1 MRPGALAIT
10 LVAALAGASPDPVR
24 ADAPRKSIWPIA
36 RPGDPRPDYLVFV
49 TDAAGVSRSLRPV
62 ARPAGLKAVRPARA
76 ASASPPVAQA
86 TTAGPRAASAVRNG
100 ALCGSRRI
108 RGERL
113 ASIPGKL
120 RGCGVKNPVR
130 VSSVAGVALS
140 HPAVMD
146 CTTAKALDSW
156 VERGVMPVIGRRN
169 GGLSELRVIADY
181 ACRTRNNRPGAKI
194 SEHGRGRAIDIAGF
208 GFANGRELSVLDGW
222 KKRRTKKLLKRIHR
236 AACGPFGTVLGPDSD
251 RYHRN
256 HFHLDTARYRGGAYC
271 R

>member
-1 MRPGALAIT
+1 MKPGALAIT
-10 LVAALAGASPDPVR
+10 LVAALAGASPDPGR

-36 RPGDPRPDYLVFV
+36 RPGDADARPDYLVFV
-49 TDAAGVSRSLRPV
+49 TGAAGVARSLRPL
-62 ARPAGLKAVRPARA
+62 ARPAGARSATAV
-76 ASASPPVAQA
+76 PVAPGSA
-86 TTAGPRAASAVRNG
+86 PLRTVSAVRNG
-100 ALCGSRRI
+100 ALCGSRSI

-146 CTTAKALDSW
+146 CTTAKALDNW
-156 VERGVMPVIGRRN
+156 VERGVLPTIGRRG

-208 GFANGRELSVLDGW
+208 GLANGRELSVLDGW